1 MSIEIVNKN
10 TLKFN
15 FNITY
20 ETFVNLMT
28 DKKYILKFIKIL
40 QEIPFEYYVLQTPC
54 FQKNNLFEFV
64 IINKPELKKMK
75 LNTTVYKKYFNNNK
89 VTSFLNLTGDTTLI
103 VPQILSNVDKNI
115 YLNIST
121 FSKNAPINQQ
131 ILLWKKVID
140 EIKKCKHKCFLSTH
154 GLGIGWLHIRIDES
168 PKYYLYDNY
177 KGC

>member
-54 FQKNNLFEFV
+54 FQKNNLF
-64 IINKPELKKMK
+64 
-75 LNTTVYKKYFNNNK
+75 
-89 VTSFLNLTGDTTLI
+89 
-103 VPQILSNVDKNI
+103 
-115 YLNIST
+115 
-121 FSKNAPINQQ
+121 
-131 ILLWKKVID
+131 
-140 EIKKCKHKCFLSTH
+140 
-154 GLGIGWLHIRIDES
+154 
-168 PKYYLYDNY
+168 
-177 KGC
+177 